1 LAEFSLDCA
10 LEFNNPGVG
19 ALYALLN
26 MTPEVEDD
34 GLEGIGGGIEDVEGE
49 VEEEEMESMPT
60 RLDQYLRFCR

>member
-1 LAEFSLDCA
+1 
-10 LEFNNPGVG
+10 
-19 ALYALLN
+19 LYALLN

-60 RLDQYLRFCR
+60 RLDQYLRFCLEKKGIKSVI